1 MNRLVQR
8 LNRWANLLDTAG
20 AEAVFA
26 SARSGAEL
34 ARALVP
40 VDSGALRASVSVEAI
55 GPLAAAVTAAAP
67 HAAAVEFGT
76 RNTAPQPY
84 LLPMARQVQPEFV
97 QAMAEAIREVLA

>member
-67 HAAAVEFGT
+67 SNRAKNFFILKTSFLSCFILRFRH
-76 RNTAPQPY
+76 RD
-84 LLPMARQVQPEFV
+84 
-97 QAMAEAIREVLA
+97 EAYSFPAIVGG